1 MLVLCR
7 CRRLG
12 VTSQFS
18 VPGLFCMLD
27 KGRNSGLEYFQF
39 IHGQAVELLQVILYG
54 LDDLP

>member
-1 MLVLCR
+1 
-7 CRRLG
+7 
-12 VTSQFS
+12 
-18 VPGLFCMLD
+18 MLD